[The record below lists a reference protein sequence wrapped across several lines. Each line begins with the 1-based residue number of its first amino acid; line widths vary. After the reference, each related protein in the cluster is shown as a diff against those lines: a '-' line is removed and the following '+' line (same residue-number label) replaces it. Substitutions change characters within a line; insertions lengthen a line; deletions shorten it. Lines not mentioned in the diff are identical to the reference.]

1 MFSKEL
7 SSSVL
12 SICDSRK
19 FTYETASER
28 CDLSSRY
35 FGSIA
40 RGKTSPSVNTLE
52 KLCIGLNRTPNELLG
67 FSTTDE
73 ELSFRFPQQ
82 VTHYRQHLSLNHSY
96 STFPVCPRCH
106 CNLEREHQSFC
117 DRCGQKLNWDCFHY
131 ATLMPEI

>member
-19 FTYETASER
+19 FTYETASEL
-28 CDLSSRY
+28 CDLSPRY

-52 KLCIGLNRTPNELLG
+52 KLCIGLDKTPNELLG

-73 ELSFRFPQQ
+73 ELSYRVTSQ
-82 VTHYRQHLSLNHSY
+82 VRHYRQQPSLNCSF

-106 CNLEREHQSFC
+106 CNLKREYQFFC
-117 DRCGQKLNWDCFHY
+117 DHCGQKLGWDYFRY
-131 ATLMPEI
+131 ATLMPEN